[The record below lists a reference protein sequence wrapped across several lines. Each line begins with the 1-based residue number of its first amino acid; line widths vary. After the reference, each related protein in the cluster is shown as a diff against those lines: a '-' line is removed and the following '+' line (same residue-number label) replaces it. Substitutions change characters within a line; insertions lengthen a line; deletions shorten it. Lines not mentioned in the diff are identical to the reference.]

1 MPVNV
6 KICGVTNEID
16 AQIVVKAGA
25 DAIGVIMGEPLSPRS
40 LTIKKAGQ
48 IMKCISSPI
57 TKVVVTPCN
66 EIDQLMK
73 IQWEVNPDVI
83 QLQKE
88 IDPKVLERII
98 NELADIKFVGVL
110 PIEKNSRFVDL
121 LPKIES
127 LENIVDAINF
137 DSIAQNGR
145 IGGSGNTHNW
155 ELSKQ
160 IRDYIYPKP
169 VILAG
174 GLTPQNVSHA
184 VEIVHPWGV
193 DVASGVEYNKN
204 GRKNPELISEFIRIA
219 KKSG

>member
-6 KICGVTNEID
+6 KICGVINETD
-16 AQIVVKAGA
+16 ALIAVKAGA
-25 DAIGVIMGEPLSPRS
+25 DAIGVIIGEPLSPRS
-40 LTIKKAGQ
+40 ITIKKAGK
-48 IMKCISSPI
+48 IMKCIPSSI

-66 EIDQLMK
+66 EIDQLMR

-88 IDPKVLERII
+88 LHPKLLERIT
-98 NELADIKFVGVL
+98 NELSDLKFVGVL
-110 PIEKNSRFVDL
+110 PLKKNSRFVDL
-121 LPKIES
+121 LPQIKS
-127 LENIVDAINF
+127 LENTVDAINF
-137 DSIAQNGR
+137 DSIAWNGR

-155 ELSKQ
+155 ELSKR

-184 VEIVHPWGV
+184 IDIVHPWGV

-204 GRKNPELISEFIRIA
+204 GRKSPSMVWEFVRMA
-219 KKSG
+219 KRSS